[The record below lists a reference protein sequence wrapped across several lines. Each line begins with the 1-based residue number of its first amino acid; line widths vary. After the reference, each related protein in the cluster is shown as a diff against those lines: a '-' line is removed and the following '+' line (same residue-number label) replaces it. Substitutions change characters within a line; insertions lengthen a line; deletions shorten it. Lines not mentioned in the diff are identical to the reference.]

1 MKKII
6 TSAALL
12 VFCTFVNAQENYT
25 IKMNMKIEG
34 LPPEMAGFGDQETVT
49 YIKGDKTKTEI
60 SSMMGTQTMLFDG
73 KTHYFLSDA
82 MGTKTGYSA
91 TAEEMEAASKKDKP
105 EAKPK
110 IEYTAEK
117 KTIAGYECTKAIVT
131 SEGKDKKENKIIVW
145 VTDKIKSD
153 LAKSKKGDRGM
164 MDLGDIKG
172 YPLEME
178 MKQSQ
183 QGMDMK
189 IVISATDVNTN
200 AVDDGVFAVN
210 TEGYKMSSYKDY
222 AEKMKAMKGGQ
233 H

>member
-1 MKKII
+1 MKNII
-6 TSAALL
+6 LSAALVL
-12 VFCTFVNAQENYT
+12 MSLAGIGQDNYT

-34 LPPEMAGFGDQETVT
+34 LPAEYAAYGEQETVT
-49 YIKGDKTKTEI
+49 YIKGEKNKLEVT
-60 SSMMGTQTMLFDG
+60 SMMGSHTTSFDG
-73 KTHYFLSDA
+73 KMYTVLIDQ
-82 MGTKTGYSA
+82 MGNKMGYTATK
-91 TAEEMEAASKKDKP
+91 EEMDASNNKS

-200 AVDDGVFAVN
+200 AVDEGVFAVN